1 MYPDKYYIYKYE
13 LFRDAAAELN
23 SEYRPKR
30 NGSIDILIGGL
41 GLPDITVAE
50 WVEMLNDTSV
60 FTLNALQI
68 MKRMKDY
75 GGQATYTQL
84 SIKYGESKNFYNSGS
99 TALARRVAEKTGC
112 EVMTKDNDNAKWWP
126 ILYMGKDASAS
137 ESGSYIWRL
146 RSELAKALD
155 MVDLS
160 EVPLYV
166 DAAPAI

>member
-1 MYPDKYYIYKYE
+1 
-13 LFRDAAAELN
+13 
-23 SEYRPKR
+23 
-30 NGSIDILIGGL
+30 
-41 GLPDITVAE
+41 
-50 WVEMLNDTSV
+50 MLNDTSV

-75 GGQATYTQL
+75 GGQATCTQL
-84 SIKYGESKNFYNSGS
+84 AIKYGESKNFYNSGS

-166 DAAPAI
+166 DAAPAISCNMED